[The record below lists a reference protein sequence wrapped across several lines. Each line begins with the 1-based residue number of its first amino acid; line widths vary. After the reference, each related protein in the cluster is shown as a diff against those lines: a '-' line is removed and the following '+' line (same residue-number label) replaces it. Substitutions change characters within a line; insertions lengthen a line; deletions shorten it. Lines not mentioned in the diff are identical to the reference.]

1 MTRIFILSCWV
12 VATTVISGFSAFAQN
27 EINTP
32 APTIPADLAESI
44 KAAVGQVTPAL
55 VRIDVVE
62 AYYRNGREMK
72 SEASGS
78 GVVIT
83 QEGHIIT
90 NHHVAGHAKQLKC
103 VFSDK
108 SEYGAE

>member
-1 MTRIFILSCWV
+1 MTRIVILSFWV
-12 VATTVISGFSAFAQN
+12 VATSVISGSLAFAQS
-27 EINTP
+27 EANTSTLTTP
-32 APTIPADLAESI
+32 SDLAESI

-90 NHHVAGHAKQLKC
+90 NHHVAGHAKQL
-103 VFSDK
+103 
-108 SEYGAE
+108 